1 MDLPFTAEQFLD
13 VFARYN
19 TGVWPAPVVLTGLA
33 LLALGLV
40 FGRASSAGRWIAA
53 ILALLWAWMALA
65 YHLAYF
71 ADINPAARVFAA
83 VFLLGAAWFAWL
95 GVVRQRLRFAPT
107 RAPRGWIGAALLV
120 YALVAY
126 PALGHFLGH
135 RYPAL
140 PTFGLPCPTTI
151 FTVGLLMFAR
161 APVPRSVFVVP
172 VLWSLVGAT
181 AAFSL
186 GVWQDLGLVA
196 AAAAGLAALLRP
208 ATVFEPSLSD
218 RTPA

>member
-107 RAPRGWIGAALLV
+107 RAPRGSIGAALLV

-218 RTPA
+218 HTPA

>member
-1 MDLPFTAEQFLD
+1 MNLPFTAGQFFE
-13 VFARYN
+13 VFARYHA
-19 TGVWPAPVVLTGLA
+19 GVWPAPLVLTGLA

-40 FGRASSAGRWIAA
+40 FWPAAAAGRWIAA

-71 ADINPAARVFAA
+71 AAINPAAPLFAA
-83 VFLLGAAWFAWL
+83 LFLLGAIGFAWV
-95 GVVRQRLRFAPT
+95 GAVRGRLRFAPT
-107 RAPRGWIGAALLV
+107 RAARGWVGAALLL
-120 YALVAY
+120 YALVVY
-126 PALGHFLGH
+126 PALGHLLGH

-161 APVPRSVFVVP
+161 SPVPRSVFAVP

-186 GVWQDLGLVA
+186 GVWQDLGLLA
-196 AAAAGLAALLRP
+196 AAAVGLAALIRP
-208 ATVFEPSLSD
+208 STVFEPSLSD